1 MENLFSSE
9 LEGKQSMAR
18 YCILNKHGL
27 SEMNYLIETC
37 QNNLFKGLQV
47 FCITCVYIFSFWKV
61 VMRGKCCHFIDGYLS
76 KKQTQDEERL
86 PFGVIQSFALLW
98 DICDSLWTP
107 YGCHCWSH
115 WEGPIHCEIP
125 FFPNFAYSTTMS
137 HFRSALQHTILTRQL
152 VTSF

>member
-1 MENLFSSE
+1 
-9 LEGKQSMAR
+9 MAR

-86 PFGVIQSFALLW
+86 PFGVIQSFALL
-98 DICDSLWTP
+98 
-107 YGCHCWSH
+107 
-115 WEGPIHCEIP
+115 
-125 FFPNFAYSTTMS
+125 
-137 HFRSALQHTILTRQL
+137 
-152 VTSF
+152 